1 MPLRHGGGARG
12 EEDCRRRNLAAA
24 FSFGR
29 APPCAAAECDEAMRA
44 AVAIDA
50 FASAAAALAQSIRAA
65 ERMAAPRIVEGGE
78 SINFIGGAK
87 SLPPPPRNPGLRSAS
102 CMLGCMLGCMLDFG
116 LGCGLG
122 CGFGR
127 CSALATR
134 AAVAAAWGAR

>member
-1 MPLRHGGGARG
+1 
-12 EEDCRRRNLAAA
+12 
-24 FSFGR
+24 
-29 APPCAAAECDEAMRA
+29 MRA